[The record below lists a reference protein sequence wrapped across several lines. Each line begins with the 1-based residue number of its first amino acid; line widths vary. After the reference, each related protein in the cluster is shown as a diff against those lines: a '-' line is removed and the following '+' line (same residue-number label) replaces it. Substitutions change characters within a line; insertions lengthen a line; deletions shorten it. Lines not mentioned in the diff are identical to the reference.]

1 MDVHDRLARA
11 PNYGEEEEAFF
22 RSIVVPEE
30 DRRLFTSAPWR
41 GEFRWFRSPNVIPF
55 EKYRRRASRGLGS
68 KVGGKVISA
77 SSART
82 CHPAP

>member
-11 PNYGEEEEAFF
+11 PNYGKEEEAFF

-55 EKYRRRASRGLGS
+55 EKYRRRPAADWAPKSAA
-68 KVGGKVISA
+68 VISA